1 MLSNWLQELF
11 YQEISRCFHCFSQL
25 QRSQVLVRKF
35 SIKLQYKRN
44 FSLNKAWM
52 FISAV
57 SITKRLC
64 NFNYKD
70 IYFEPDLIYQIK
82 LNGKLLKCQTNWQN
96 FCLSTTYQCIR
107 SYNKTNNI
115 RYFLLCE
122 HRHKKTYES
131 KNLKL
136 KWHSF
141 FMLNKWYLEKVSSK
155 RARSG
160 DNLSVFILN
169 LFPYI
174 NTLPSLMVISLAKV
188 KI

>member
-35 SIKLQYKRN
+35 SIKFQYKRN

-82 LNGKLLKCQTNWQN
+82 LNGKLLKCQTNWQTFVCQLRIN
-96 FCLSTTYQCIR
+96 VFAVITKLTTLDTFYSVNIDIKRHMNQ
-107 SYNKTNNI
+107 KT
-115 RYFLLCE
+115 
-122 HRHKKTYES
+122 
-131 KNLKL
+131 
-136 KWHSF
+136 
-141 FMLNKWYLEKVSSK
+141 
-155 RARSG
+155 
-160 DNLSVFILN
+160 
-169 LFPYI
+169 
-174 NTLPSLMVISLAKV
+174 
-188 KI
+188 

>member
-1 MLSNWLQELF
+1 MNVHICCI
-11 YQEISRCFHCFSQL
+11 YNI
-25 QRSQVLVRKF
+25 
-35 SIKLQYKRN
+35 
-44 FSLNKAWM
+44 
-52 FISAV
+52 
-57 SITKRLC
+57 KRLC
-64 NFNYKD
+64 NFNFKD
-70 IYFEPDLIYQIK
+70 IYFEPDLTYQIK

-160 DNLSVFILN
+160 DNFRPEP
-169 LFPYI
+169 FPLYQHPAKFNGHKSCKSENI
-174 NTLPSLMVISLAKV
+174 NSHVIIGSWDFNGGSCDFLQEKL
-188 KI
+188 